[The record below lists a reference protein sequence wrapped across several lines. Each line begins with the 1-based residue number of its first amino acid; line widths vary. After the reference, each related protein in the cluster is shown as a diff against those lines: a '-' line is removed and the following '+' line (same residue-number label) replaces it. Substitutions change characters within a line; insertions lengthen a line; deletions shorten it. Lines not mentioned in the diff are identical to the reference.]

1 MDIRTECDNV
11 GGTEHPEVYEPPI
24 LDEIGGFTALT
35 RADAT
40 GPMTDGTGGYY
51 PE

>member
-1 MDIRTECDNV
+1 MDIRTECDTV
-11 GGTEHPEVYEPPI
+11 GGAEHPEVYEPPI
-24 LDEIGGFTALT
+24 LYEIGGFTALT

-40 GPMTDGTGGYY
+40 GPMIDGTGGYY